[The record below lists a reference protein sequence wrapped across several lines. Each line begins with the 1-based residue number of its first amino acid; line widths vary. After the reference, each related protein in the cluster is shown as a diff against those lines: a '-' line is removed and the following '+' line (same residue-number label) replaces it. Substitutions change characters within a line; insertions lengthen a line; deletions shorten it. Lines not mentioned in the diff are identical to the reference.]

1 MVSLPY
7 GTSSCFETLSM
18 DVDASTNIGC
28 VVEDVSVIIQV
39 ILENVNF
46 PPARRRWWW
55 WWVVVVGGT
64 DHHV

>member
-1 MVSLPY
+1 
-7 GTSSCFETLSM
+7 M